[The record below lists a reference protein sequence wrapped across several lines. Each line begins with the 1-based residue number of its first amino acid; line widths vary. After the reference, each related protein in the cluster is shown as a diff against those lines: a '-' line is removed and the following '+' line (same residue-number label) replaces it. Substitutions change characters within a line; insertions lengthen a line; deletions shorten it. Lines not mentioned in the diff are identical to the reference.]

1 MKENLLNHE
10 PNKPG
15 LTISHNPATGEVIG
29 HHPEDHPDNL
39 NVLLEKARAT
49 QKGWA
54 AASFKERARHIF
66 AIRDAI
72 VAGAD
77 QIAEVISRDNGKTRI
92 DALSTEV
99 LPAAMAAS
107 YYAGKAEKFL
117 KPKKLGSGNVLFFNK
132 KSRIERVPFGVIGII
147 SPWNYP
153 FAIPFH
159 EIVMALMAGNAV
171 LLKVATQTQ
180 QVAKLIGEVVAAGHL
195 PDGLFHL
202 VNIPGNIAGRAFI
215 DAGID
220 KLFFTGSVP
229 IGKKLMA
236 AAAPRLLP
244 LSLELGGNDPM
255 IVCKD
260 ANLHRAAS
268 GAAWAGFSNAG
279 QSCGG
284 VERVYVEKEAYAEFV
299 SLLGRITE
307 ALSYGADTDG
317 GVDVGSVTTKTQ
329 LETIR
334 EHVDDAL
341 GKGAKRSFYARERK
355 GNGDGFFFP
364 PTVLENVD
372 ESMVTMQT
380 ETFGPI
386 VAVASVES
394 VDEAVEKANRSHLGL
409 TASVWSRDRKKARR
423 IASRLE
429 AGTVTINDHLMSHG
443 LAETPWGGFKE
454 SGLGRTH
461 GSFGLEEMTQVRVVV
476 DDLLPGVQKNMWWYP
491 HNRAVYDG
499 LKGGLHLL
507 YGKKLSLRLKGLAK
521 LLPVFLR
528 TFRRD

>member
-1 MKENLLNHE
+1 MSSEKKEIRH
-10 PNKPG
+10 
-15 LTISHNPATGEVIG
+15 TVCVNPATGEVIG
-29 HHPEDHPDNL
+29 HHPEDHPDDL
-39 NVLLEKARAT
+39 NALLERARIA

-54 AASFKERARHIF
+54 AAGFKERARHVF

-77 QIAEVISRDNGKTRI
+77 HIAEVISRDNGKTRI

-99 LPAAMAAS
+99 LPAAMSAA
-107 YYAGKAEKFL
+107 YYARKAKKFL
-117 KPKKLGSGNVLFFNK
+117 KPKKIGSGNILFFNK
-132 KSRIERVPFGVIGII
+132 KSHIERVPYGVIGII

-180 QVAKLIGEVVAAGHL
+180 QVAKLIRDVVAAGNL
-195 PDGLFHL
+195 PEGLFHL
-202 VNIPGNIAGRAFI
+202 VNIPGNVAGQAFI
-215 DAGID
+215 AAGVD

-229 IGKKLMA
+229 VGKKLMA

-260 ANLHRAAS
+260 ANLYRAAS

-299 SLLGRITE
+299 AQLGKITE
-307 ALSYGADTDG
+307 ALSFGADTDS
-317 GVDVGSVTTKTQ
+317 GVEVGSVTTKGQ
-329 LETIR
+329 LDTIR
-334 EHVDDAL
+334 EHLEDAL
-341 GKGAKRSFYARERK
+341 AKGAKQSFSSKNKK
-355 GNGDGFFFP
+355 GNSDGFFFP
-364 PTVLENVD
+364 PTVLEGVD

-386 VAVASVES
+386 VAVASVDS
-394 VDEAVEKANRSHLGL
+394 VEEAIEKANHSHLGL

-443 LAETPWGGFKE
+443 MAETPWGGFKE

-461 GSFGLEEMTQVRVVV
+461 GYIGLEEMTQTRVVV
-476 DDLLPGVQKNMWWYP
+476 DDVLPGVQKNMWWYP
-491 HNRAVYDG
+491 HNRSVYEG
-499 LKGGLHLL
+499 LRGALHLL
-507 YGKKLSLRLKGLAK
+507 YGKTLSLRLKGLAK

-528 TFRRD
+528 TFRKD